1 MVFLG
6 QWRNPLPHHLTEKIM
21 SRSFPKSSAISK
33 MSDITDDTVE
43 ITWMT
48 GNSYKYHIADVADY
62 SKCLD
67 EVVASEASIGSFVN
81 SQIQQKKLS
90 LVNA

>member
-1 MVFLG
+1 MEKSITTLL
-6 QWRNPLPHHLTEKIM
+6 NPKIM

-33 MSDITDDTVE
+33 MSDIANDTVV

-48 GNSYKYHIADVADY
+48 GNSYTYHIADVDDY
-62 SKCLD
+62 SKSLD
-67 EVVASEASIGSFVN
+67 EVVASDASIGRFVN
-81 SQIQQKKLS
+81 SQIQQNKLS